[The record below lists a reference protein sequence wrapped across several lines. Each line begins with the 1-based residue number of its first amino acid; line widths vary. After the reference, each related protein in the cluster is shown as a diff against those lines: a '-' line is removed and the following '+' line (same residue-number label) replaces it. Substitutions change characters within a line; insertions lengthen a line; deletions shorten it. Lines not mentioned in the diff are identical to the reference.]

1 MVACVVS
8 ATVFVTVYLHTRTAF
23 YDDTFIYLHIADN
36 ILSMGTARYFPVA
49 HNISLIAS
57 SPLKLCTITLSIL
70 VTHLILGDIHTQCVV
85 KATLLGS
92 SFLALALVYPWWRR
106 RIVQYFLLCAV
117 FWLLSFLIPSFV
129 DMEGGLLFVLLA
141 TLAMRYGGS
150 EPPCDVSLGVL
161 SALLL
166 LARPDVGTIWLVCVA
181 VRAGQL
187 RHLCRWKLPAIG
199 FGGILALEVIVLSCL
214 GTWPLPSSIWSKAVT
229 ARQHVFS
236 TESFLHWLPTVL
248 GNLIGLPQTGLSAEV
263 SRRLAESAACLI
275 FVATLAC
282 RLPRLPVI
290 AGWLAAI
297 LVMAKLASNYGWY
310 YDNACVV
317 LIVLVGLCWQRWKE
331 MGRRLAMVLVP
342 AVAACVGL
350 SVHARLSSPLKL
362 AWDFD
367 RPSRMQG
374 YLALAGDHLG
384 GGVFRAGGLPRVR
397 LRMCEIGI
405 VAFFSGPTV
414 WLDDVCGLA
423 QAETLSGAGKSPLR
437 FLYPAS
443 VAVTAQQELASVSA
457 GDSLP
462 VLDAWGVLPDDGF
475 DPVRSCPIYTQGIC
489 FTRYR

>member
-1 MVACVVS
+1 MAAALLSAVVF
-8 ATVFVTVYLHTRTAF
+8 ATLYFLTRSAF

-36 ILSMGTARYFPVA
+36 ILSSGTARYFPLA

-57 SPLKLCTITLSIL
+57 SPLKLGTVTLSL
-70 VTHLILGDIHTQCVV
+70 MAAHAILGDIHTQNAV

-92 SFLALALVYPWWRR
+92 GFVALALVYPWWRR
-106 RIVQYFLLCAV
+106 RIAPYFLLCAA
-117 FWLLSFLIPSFV
+117 FWLLSFLIASFL

-150 EPPCDVSLGVL
+150 DPQCDASLGVL

-166 LARPDVGTIWLVCVA
+166 LTRPDVGTIWMLCVT
-181 VRAGQL
+181 VRACQL
-187 RHLCRWKLPAIG
+187 RQAWRWKLPAIG
-199 FGGILALEVIVLSCL
+199 FGGVLALEAILASCL
-214 GTWPLPSSIWSKAVT
+214 GTWPIPSSIWSKAVT
-229 ARQHVFS
+229 AGQHLFS
-236 TESFLHWLPTVL
+236 GESFLHALPRVL
-248 GNLIGLPQTGLSAEV
+248 GESIGLPQAGVSAEV
-263 SRRLAESAACLI
+263 SRWLVAGGACLI
-275 FVATLAC
+275 CAATLAC
-282 RLPRLPVI
+282 RLPRLPVV
-290 AGWLAAI
+290 AGWLAAV

-317 LIVLVGLCWQRWKE
+317 LVMLAGLCWQRWRLT
-331 MGRRLAMVLVP
+331 GQRLATVFIP
-342 AVAACVGL
+342 VAAICVGL
-350 SVHARLSSPLKL
+350 SLHARLASPLKL

-423 QAETLSGAGKSPLR
+423 QAGTLAGAGASPLR

-443 VAVTAQQELASVSA
+443 VAVTAQQELAAVSA
-457 GDSLP
+457 GDGLP
-462 VLDAWGVLPDDGF
+462 VLDAWGVLPDAGF
-475 DPVRSCPIYTQGIC
+475 DPVKSCQIYAQGVC
-489 FTRYR
+489 FNHYR